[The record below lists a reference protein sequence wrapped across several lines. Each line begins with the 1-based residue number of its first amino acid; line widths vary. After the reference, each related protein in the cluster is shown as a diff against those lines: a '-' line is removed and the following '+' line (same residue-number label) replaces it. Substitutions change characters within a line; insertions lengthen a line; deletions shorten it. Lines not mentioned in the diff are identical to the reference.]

1 MRSILRHHG
10 YTVPEL
16 LLVLALSATLA
27 GVAVPAATTTIDRLR
42 AASAARHIAARI
54 ASTRVEAIRR
64 STAVAFRFDP
74 LGTDYTMSTFTDG
87 NGNGV
92 RATDI
97 SRGVD
102 RPSGRAERLQEQ
114 FAGTAF
120 GLLPGVP
127 DLDGSTAT
135 SDGVR
140 IGSTS
145 FLSLAPDGSATSGT
159 LYVHSRRGQY
169 AVRILG
175 ATGRVRILRYDTGAR
190 VWISR

>member
-1 MRSILRHHG
+1 M
-10 YTVPEL
+10 
-16 LLVLALSATLA
+16 AL
-27 GVAVPAATTTIDRLR
+27 
-42 AASAARHIAARI
+42 
-54 ASTRVEAIRR
+54 
-64 STAVAFRFDP
+64 RFDP
-74 LGTDYTMSTFTDG
+74 AGADYTFAPFIDG
-87 NGNGV
+87 NGNGL

-102 RPSGRAERLQEQ
+102 RPSGRAERLDEH

-127 DLDGSTAT
+127 DMDGSTAS

-159 LYVHSRRGQY
+159 VYVHSRRGQY

-175 ATGRVRILRYDTGAR
+175 ATGRVRVFRYDTGSR
-190 VWISR
+190 TWISR

>member
-1 MRSILRHHG
+1 MRIIFRREG
-10 YTVPEL
+10 YTL
-16 LLVLALSATLA
+16 LEILFVLGLAATLA
-27 GVAVPAATTTIDRLR
+27 GIAVPATSGTLDHLR
-42 AASAARHIAARI
+42 ATSAARYLAGRI
-54 ASTRVEAIRR
+54 ATARVEAIRR
-64 STAVAFRFDP
+64 STTVALRFDP
-74 LGTDYTMSTFTDG
+74 AGADYTFAPFIDG
-87 NGNGV
+87 NGNGL

-102 RPSGRAERLQEQ
+102 RPSGRAERLDEH

-127 DLDGSTAT
+127 DMDGSTAS

-159 LYVHSRRGQY
+159 VYVHSRRGQY

-175 ATGRVRILRYDTGAR
+175 ATGRVRVFRYDTGSR
-190 VWISR
+190 TWISR